1 MTPAASSLSE
11 RGARSLTPYDLD
23 RVVAIDSAHTRQSRR
38 RFFEKRLA
46 DAEAQPDSFVHI
58 GLMRGGALRGFL
70 LAHVLRGEFGRN
82 DAIGVF
88 DAIGVE
94 PECQERGVGQ
104 ALIEELVDRMK
115 GKGVRSLHSQANW
128 TNHDLLRYLDTS
140 GFSLS
145 SRMILQRSVAEPL
158 AEAEEEEV

>member
-46 DAEAQPDSFVHI
+46 AAEAQPDSFVHI

-82 DAIGVF
+82 DAIGGIRCDRRRARMPGARRRTGPDRGTGGPHEGQGCALVAF
-88 DAIGVE
+88 AGQLDEPRLAPLFRCLGLLAIV
-94 PECQERGVGQ
+94 
-104 ALIEELVDRMK
+104 
-115 GKGVRSLHSQANW
+115 
-128 TNHDLLRYLDTS
+128 
-140 GFSLS
+140 
-145 SRMILQRSVAEPL
+145 VA
-158 AEAEEEEV
+158 